1 MNKTTAADQTQIVIR
16 DAEDKD
22 KPFLEKLYCETRRD
36 EFAALGWDENQL
48 AMFLQMQFNIQTQ
61 SYKMQFPGA
70 RTSIIESG
78 GEAVGRM
85 ITTEEIL
92 LVDIAVL
99 PASRN
104 HGIGSLALKRLLDEA
119 KSKGKSVDLQV
130 LKTNIPAIRLY
141 ERFGF
146 EKTGESDLYLAMR
159 WRDLSG

>member
-16 DAEDKD
+16 DAENKD
-22 KPFLEKLYCETRRD
+22 APFLEKLYFETRRD

-61 SYKMQFPGA
+61 SYKMQFPDA
-70 RTSIIESG
+70 RISIIELDG
-78 GEAVGRM
+78 AAVGRM
-85 ITTEEIL
+85 ITTGEIL

-104 HGIGSLALKRLLDEA
+104 HGIGSFVLKRLLDEA
-119 KSKGKSVDLQV
+119 KSKRKSVDLQV

-146 EKTGESDLYLAMR
+146 EKTGESDLYQAMR
-159 WRDLSG
+159 WQDSSG

>member
-1 MNKTTAADQTQIVIR
+1 MNKTTTADQTKIVVR
-16 DAEDKD
+16 DAEEKD
-22 KPFLEKLYCETRRD
+22 TPFLEKLYCETRRD

-61 SYKMQFPGA
+61 SYKMQFPDARISVIELDGA
-70 RTSIIESG
+70 
-78 GEAVGRM
+78 AVGRL
-85 ITTEEIL
+85 ITTGEIR

-104 HGIGSLALKRLLDEA
+104 HGIGSFVLKQLLDEA

-146 EKTGESDLYLAMR
+146 EKTGESDLYQEMR
-159 WRDLSG
+159 WQDSSG

>member
-16 DAEDKD
+16 DAENNDA
-22 KPFLEKLYCETRRD
+22 PFLEKLYCETRRD
-36 EFAALGWDENQL
+36 EFGALGWDENQL

-70 RTSIIESG
+70 QISIIELDG
-78 GEAVGRM
+78 AAVGRL
-85 ITTEEIL
+85 ITTGEIR

-99 PASRN
+99 PDARN
-104 HGIGSLALKRLLDEA
+104 HGIGSFILQRLLDEA

-146 EKTGESDLYLAMR
+146 EKTGESDLYLEMQ